1 MKQAKPAWF
10 EAEQGVIIRR
20 YTSDDLAAWELAAAL
35 DHGWTILNHS
45 VVQSPSW
52 GMYFIIFAFAS
63 RTEHVI
69 TFSKTG

>member
-1 MKQAKPAWF
+1 
-10 EAEQGVIIRR
+10 
-20 YTSDDLAAWELAAAL
+20 L

-52 GMYFIIFAFAS
+52 DMYFIIFAFAS

-69 TFSKTG
+69 TFVKAGAD